1 MFKIELLPLVKVFSA
16 FFVHLFFIAFILI
29 VYAIYGYY
37 PTLYNAQ
44 LIYYVFCL
52 LILVI
57 SLSFF
62 TSAVVLFF
70 KDLNQI
76 IAVILQMGF
85 WFTPIGWSVTML
97 SDFWG
102 RVFKL
107 NPMFYIV
114 QGFRDSLIDNVLFF
128 DRPYQTA
135 YFWFLCFLMLTFGL
149 KVFKKLKPHFSDV
162 L

>member
-1 MFKIELLPLVKVFSA
+1 
-16 FFVHLFFIAFILI
+16 
-29 VYAIYGYY
+29 
-37 PTLYNAQ
+37 
-44 LIYYVFCL
+44 
-52 LILVI
+52 
-57 SLSFF
+57 
-62 TSAVVLFF
+62 
-70 KDLNQI
+70 
-76 IAVILQMGF
+76 MGF

-128 DRPYQTA
+128 ERPYQTA